1 MTAEVVLRDEFEEIQ
16 GNPFMGQ
23 FDFDKINGNLKVRNK
38 RPGDRFKPLGLKG
51 TKKLKDFFIDEKV
64 PIYIRNKTPLLE
76 SGSDIVWVVGFRI
89 SNDYKLDKNTQK
101 ILIVKKEGKREEF
114 ENDQG

>member
-1 MTAEVVLRDEFEEIQ
+1 MHYEYTLKIPGSCFIPEAGIELTAEVVLRDEFEEIQ

-51 TKKLKDFFIDEKV
+51 TKNLKIF
-64 PIYIRNKTPLLE
+64 Y
-76 SGSDIVWVVGFRI
+76 
-89 SNDYKLDKNTQK
+89 
-101 ILIVKKEGKREEF
+101 
-114 ENDQG
+114 